1 MIAQVM
7 TGLGLVVA
15 GTVVGVHASHRR
27 PVPADIAAQL
37 KAALQSSNDA
47 VMKQVADALVTG
59 AGGKWR
65 NQGEIVRKA
74 TLAATADSKLPA
86 DIRALYNAA
95 LSSADP
101 ATMKQIATSLKTKH
115 PHLAGNLNDVAKIL
129 GG

>member
-1 MIAQVM
+1 M

-15 GTVVGVHASHRR
+15 GTAIGVHASHRR

-37 KAALQSSNDA
+37 KAALQSTNDA
-47 VMKQVADALVTG
+47 VMKQVADALATG

-65 NQGEIVRKA
+65 YQGEIVRKA
-74 TLAATADSKLPA
+74 TLAATATSKVPA
-86 DIRALYNAA
+86 DLRALYNAA
-95 LSSADP
+95 LSSGDP
-101 ATMKQIATSLKTKH
+101 ATMKQIAASLKTKQ